1 MTTAQYWN
9 HRAQVNVNNPA
20 KMVGWEGHPFD
31 EHERYVKRLLRGLVT
46 PGMRVLDVG
55 CGYGR
60 FADIVLKRKA
70 EWTGVDFSPEM
81 QRLWKAN
88 GSHGC
93 FVLANAVTPPSELD
107 RAAYDLIFCVGA
119 NGPMG
124 LSVEDFCNRYSCL
137 IRKPGHIVVVGP
149 YQDTTFH
156 YFG

>member
-1 MTTAQYWN
+1 MLDATYWN
-9 HRAQVNVNNPA
+9 HRAQQHVANPA
-20 KMVGWEGHPFD
+20 RMVGWEGHPFD

-60 FADIVLKRKA
+60 FAEIVQKRKA

-81 QRLWKAN
+81 QRLWKQR
-88 GSHGC
+88 GSHGH
-93 FVLANAVTPPSELD
+93 FVLAHAENPPKELIGPF
-107 RAAYDLIFCVGA
+107 DLIFCVGA

-124 LSVEDFCNRYSCL
+124 LSVEDFCERYSCL

-149 YQDTTFH
+149 YRDATFH